1 MYTLKEAS
9 EVTGISIY
17 RIRAMV
23 LSGTVTGAVKVG
35 NTIMLTERT
44 VRYIYSVQKAVRIY
58 NQVISDS
65 KQGRNR

>member
-23 LSGTVTGAVKVG
+23 ASGTVSGAVKVG
-35 NTIMLTERT
+35 NTIMLTEQT
-44 VRYIYSVQKAVRIY
+44 VKYILSVQKAVQIY
-58 NQVISDS
+58 RSVVYGG
-65 KQGRNR
+65 K

>member
-35 NTIMLTERT
+35 STIMLTERT
-44 VRYIYSVQKAVRIY
+44 VRYIYGVQKAVQIY
-58 NQVISDS
+58 KSVVYGG
-65 KQGRNR
+65 K

>member
-23 LSGTVTGAVKVG
+23 SSGTVSGAVKVG
-35 NTIMLTERT
+35 NTIMLTEQT
-44 VRYIYSVQKAVRIY
+44 VKYIYGVQKAIQIY
-58 NQVISDS
+58 RSVVYGG
-65 KQGRNR
+65 K